1 MGYIWVQAV
10 RMGQDLWEA
19 VGHVGQEEW
28 QGQMETQASESNS
41 QANLANDIIG
51 EERWVVERAADG

>member
-10 RMGQDLWEA
+10 RMGQNLWVA
-19 VGHVGQEEW
+19 VGHVSQEEW
-28 QGQMETQASESNS
+28 QGQVETQASEGYS

-51 EERWVVERAADG
+51 EKCWVVERAADG